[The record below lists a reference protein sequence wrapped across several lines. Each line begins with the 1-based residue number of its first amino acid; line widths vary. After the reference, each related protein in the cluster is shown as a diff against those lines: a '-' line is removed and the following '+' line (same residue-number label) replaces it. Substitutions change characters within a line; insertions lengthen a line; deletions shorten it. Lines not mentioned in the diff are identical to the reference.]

1 MRLKKGDPI
10 PSDNTRTASIDPRML
25 QALMDAQ
32 DSIDLRAL
40 EDRQTFEGPLGMYEA
55 DPAGLP
61 TQDPVFDLLTLAGPK
76 AITSLGKKAIG
87 ETGEA
92 IAKNIA
98 SKTAANA
105 EKAINPLLPGMAPE
119 VLDILRLKRIEGV
132 RNKLDNV
139 EQMVALTGRDPSVSP
154 LAKRLANQ
162 IDEMLSSYP
171 AAKTPE
177 ISSRIRSF
185 DEVSPSL
192 GSKEAL
198 DKLYHKRGGLKDWQ
212 WSENVFGPAFSKE
225 GVGLQR
231 FSTERSL
238 VPQLEQALRAN
249 TAKRADRLK

>member
-10 PSDNTRTASIDPRML
+10 PSDNTRTASIDPRMI

-32 DSIDLRAL
+32 DSIDLNAL
-40 EDRQTFEGPLGMYEA
+40 EREQLKRESMYYE

-61 TQDPVFDLLTLAGPK
+61 TQDPVFDLLSLAGPK
-76 AITSLGKKAIG
+76 AIAALGKKAIG
-87 ETGEA
+87 EAGEA
-92 IAKNIA
+92 VAKNIA
-98 SKTAANA
+98 SKTGAGA
-105 EKAINPLLPGMAPE
+105 EKAINPSLPGMAPE

-154 LAKRLANQ
+154 LAKRLANE

-171 AAKTPE
+171 AAKTPK

-185 DEVSPSL
+185 DEVAPSL

-198 DKLYHKRGGLKDWQ
+198 DKLYYKRGGLKDWQ
-212 WSENVFGPAFSKE
+212 WSENLFGPAFSKE

-249 TAKRADRLK
+249 RAKRLK